1 MMNAIVLEA
10 QGFARF
16 SPTDDLIET
25 LGGDLEFNASG
36 IGGPP
41 P

>member
-1 MMNAIVLEA
+1 MMHVIVLEA

-16 SPTDDLIET
+16 SPTDDLFKT
-25 LGGDLEFNASG
+25 LGGDLECNASG